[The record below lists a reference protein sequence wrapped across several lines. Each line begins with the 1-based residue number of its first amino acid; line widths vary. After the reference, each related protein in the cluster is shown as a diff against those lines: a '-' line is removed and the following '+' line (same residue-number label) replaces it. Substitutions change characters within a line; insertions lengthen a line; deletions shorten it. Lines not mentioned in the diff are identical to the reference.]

1 MQTSLVATS
10 FQFDVCNFAAL
21 DATKGAYFCTPQFSW
36 NERLWALRIFPGGNK
51 KARDGFMSIYL
62 SHRSTGSITGNVEVK
77 ILDKFGNTKTK
88 IGQLKRFHLND
99 WSETVLSDFTKRSD
113 ILDKSKNILD
123 SNGSLAVVVSFIKD
137 EPLLKPF
144 IPKNPLVS
152 MIREM
157 FLDRET
163 ADVCFEVN
171 NADVEDDRASS
182 VSFHAHRFILRKC
195 APMLAALFE
204 SKSRDVVVTCS
215 IANVK
220 PEIFRHLLW
229 YVYGGRVS
237 QEDLETHAK
246 DIIDAADKYSI
257 VNLKLEAEVAYVE
270 STTVTIDNAMDNLL
284 YADAKN
290 CALLKEAVMDF
301 FLQNGKEV
309 IDKVSFDGVPGNL
322 MKDLL
327 VAMTRKGKEEK
338 EEDVYE
344 LNMLRVSELRR
355 RLHESELCVDG
366 SREAM
371 IEALKANAQSGGK

>member
-1 MQTSLVATS
+1 
-10 FQFDVCNFAAL
+10 
-21 DATKGAYFCTPQFSW
+21 
-36 NERLWALRIFPGGNK
+36 
-51 KARDGFMSIYL
+51 
-62 SHRSTGSITGNVEVK
+62 
-77 ILDKFGNTKTK
+77 
-88 IGQLKRFHLND
+88 
-99 WSETVLSDFTKRSD
+99 
-113 ILDKSKNILD
+113 
-123 SNGSLAVVVSFIKD
+123 
-137 EPLLKPF
+137 LKPF

-157 FLDRET
+157 FLDGET
-163 ADVCFEVN
+163 ADVCFEVS
-171 NADVEDDRASS
+171 NAEVEDDRAKRIKSS
-182 VSFHAHRFILRKC
+182 VSFHAHRFILRNC
-195 APMLAALFE
+195 APMLAALFD
-204 SKSRDVVVTCS
+204 SKSRDVVGTCS

-237 QEDLETHAK
+237 KEDLETHAK

-284 YADAKN
+284 FADAKN

-338 EEDVYE
+338 GEDVYE
-344 LNMLRVSELRR
+344 LNMLCVSELRR
-355 RLHESELCVDG
+355 MLHEKELCVDG

-371 IEALKANAQSGGK
+371 IEALKANAQSGDK